1 MTMPTESN
9 EQTSLFP
16 NETTQTHWFQW
27 VSIVIMVYLLLVA
40 VSMIGAGFQT
50 AAGNQVKEL
59 FTFASNPIIGLVIG
73 TIATAIV
80 QSSSTVTSI
89 IVGLVAGGL
98 PIEIAIPLVMGAN
111 IGTTVTNTIVSIGH
125 ATHDNAFKRAFAAA
139 TIHDFFNLLNVII
152 FLPLEIMFGFLEKAS
167 AFLAGHLMGG
177 DSLSIKGFN
186 FIKPVVKPP
195 LELMEK
201 ALCDLVHPT
210 VAGIVMVIIGV
221 IMIFTVISV
230 ISKLLKRLMVG
241 RAKAVMQKAV
251 GRGPISGLASG
262 TLLTVMVQSS
272 STTTSLV
279 IPLAGSGVFSLRQI
293 YPFTL
298 GANIGT
304 CITALLAATAVL
316 GVNAVLSLQIA
327 LVHFL
332 YNVMGVIIIY
342 GIPVL
347 RNIPLWCAEQL
358 AHLVQKRKKYA
369 IIYMFSVFFILP
381 ALMIVMSKIL
391 GW

>member
-9 EQTSLFP
+9 EQASLFP

-27 VSIVIMVYLLLVA
+27 VSIVTMVYLLLVA

-50 AAGNQVKEL
+50 AAGSQVKEL

-167 AFLAGHLMGG
+167 AFLATHLMGG

-201 ALCDLVHPT
+201 VLCDLVHPT
-210 VAGIVMVIIGV
+210 VAGIMMVIIGV

-230 ISKLLKRLMVG
+230 ISRLLKQLMVG
-241 RAKAVMQKAV
+241 RVRAVMQKAV

-316 GVNAVLSLQIA
+316 GINAVLSLQIA

-358 AHLVQKRKKYA
+358 AHMVQKRKKYA
-369 IIYMFSVFFILP
+369 VIYMFSVFFILP
-381 ALMIVMSKIL
+381 ALMIMVSKIL